1 MSGSNP
7 DNRRHPESTFEARY
21 PYNQA
26 TITRSGHE
34 FHINDTP
41 DNESLRI
48 AHTKGSYVEINK
60 DGKTTLNSVGKAYY
74 YFCDG
79 FTTSVDGHYDLKVK
93 GVMNVNVDGSIEDT
107 TAGNRY
113 INSKGNM
120 VVGVGSSLNETVV
133 GDKYENVGG
142 VHSVTVDGSRFTT
155 IKGDTVTQITGS
167 KNDVLESNW
176 SVSSGQNIEILS
188 NGDIRISCK
197 NFIIDAEMITLL
209 AASGPIVISAQS
221 LLADIDTTTR
231 ISSGNDTTI
240 QSATTTI
247 QSSSSVDINGSPVKI
262 NGTTQ
267 VGD

>member
-7 DNRRHPESTFEARY
+7 DNRRHPESTFLAQY

-34 FHINDTP
+34 IHINDTP

-60 DGKTTLNSVGKAYY
+60 DGKTTINSVGKAYY

-93 GVMNVNVDGSIEDT
+93 GVVNINVDGSIEDT

-113 INSKGNM
+113 VNSKGNM

-142 VHSVTVDGSRFTT
+142 VHSVIVDGSQFNT
-155 IKGDTVTQITGS
+155 IKGDTVTQISGS

-176 SVSSGQNIEILS
+176 SVTSGQNIEILS

-197 NFIIDAEMITLL
+197 NFIIDAESITLN
-209 AASGPIVISAQS
+209 SSDGPLNITAQS
-221 LLADIDTTTR
+221 LVAAIANSFR
-231 ISSGNDTTI
+231 INSDGSGTI
-240 QSATTTI
+240 Q
-247 QSSSSVDINGSPVKI
+247 SSSVDINGSPVRI